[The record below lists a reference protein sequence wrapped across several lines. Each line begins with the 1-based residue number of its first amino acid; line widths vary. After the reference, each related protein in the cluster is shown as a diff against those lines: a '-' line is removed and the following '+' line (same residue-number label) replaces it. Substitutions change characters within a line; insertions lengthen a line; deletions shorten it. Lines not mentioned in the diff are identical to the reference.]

1 MKTLTVGN
9 AQLFLVVHNIEND
22 IDYGIRL
29 EVSNPIVDMVC
40 ADGINQDLEMTG
52 TVVRREIVDLDN
64 MPSRLKG
71 AC

>member
-1 MKTLTVGN
+1 MKTVTVGN
-9 AQLFLVVHNIEND
+9 AQVFLVVHNIEND

-40 ADGINQDLEMTG
+40 TDRIDLDLEMTG
-52 TVVRREIVDLDN
+52 TVVRQDIVDLDN
-64 MPSRLKG
+64 MPSLLKG